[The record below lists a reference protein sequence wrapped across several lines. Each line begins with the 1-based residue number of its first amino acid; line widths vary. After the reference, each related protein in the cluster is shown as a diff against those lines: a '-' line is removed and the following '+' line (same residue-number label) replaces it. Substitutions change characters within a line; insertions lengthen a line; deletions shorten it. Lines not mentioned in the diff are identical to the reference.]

1 MLAQG
6 PRPRPQSENTGPESE
21 SSKIAGGLESEDKY
35 SANKIFTSARDS
47 DPGLGRGDA
56 GKGEGDGKGGCREEA
71 GGKGGVREDG
81 GGEECGEGA
90 CGQRWDAVIDFV
102 CFRKKGME
110 DIIAQA
116 HMIEH
121 YIFIS
126 TDSVFMACDREK
138 VMAHQEDRGLP
149 EEAAYPAATKLA
161 KRVAK
166 DNNEYQY
173 EYGSGKLDCELLLS
187 AAMVG
192 KGGREGVGGHK
203 GRKKGGFSRFTV
215 LRLPDVIGPW
225 DNLGGQLRLIQD
237 LLAGQTVGTK
247 VGAPCGRISIIGA
260 CDVARAILAV
270 LMTGERVY
278 GTTLHI
284 ACTEKPTFSE
294 YVQLVAEVLGV
305 QPVTDPTAEA
315 DMVTVDIGPIRNTAA
330 ITLLSWTPT
339 PLRQTVKEVV
349 EWYKDSGNRRYTT
362 AFDESSSSSSSS
374 SDSNSGDE
382 SAGAARERKE
392 GRKGEG
398 GREREGEEGNSAE
411 PKETSGHEGGGRIG
425 KRAWTEEGRDFKFD
439 FQYYRKNY

>member
-1 MLAQG
+1 
-6 PRPRPQSENTGPESE
+6 
-21 SSKIAGGLESEDKY
+21 
-35 SANKIFTSARDS
+35 
-47 DPGLGRGDA
+47 
-56 GKGEGDGKGGCREEA
+56 
-71 GGKGGVREDG
+71 
-81 GGEECGEGA
+81 
-90 CGQRWDAVIDFV
+90 
-102 CFRKKGME
+102 ME

-116 HMIEH
+116 HMIEQ

-138 VMAHQEDRGLP
+138 VLAHQGDRGLP

-166 DNNEYQY
+166 ENNEYQY

-187 AAMVG
+187 AAMGGGVG
-192 KGGREGVGGHK
+192 KGGRVEGGGGHK
-203 GRKKGGFSRFTV
+203 GRKKGCFSRFTI

-225 DNLGGQLRLIQD
+225 DNLGGQLRLIQN

-247 VGAPCGRISIIGA
+247 VGAPCGRISMIGA
-260 CDVARAILAV
+260 CDVARAIVAV
-270 LMTGERVY
+270 LMTGERAY

-349 EWYKDSGNRRYTT
+349 EWYKDAGNRRYTT
-362 AFDESSSSSSSS
+362 AFDESSSSSSC
-374 SDSNSGDE
+374 DSNSGDE
-382 SAGAARERKE
+382 SAGAASERKGRRER
-392 GRKGEG
+392 EG

-411 PKETSGHEGGGRIG
+411 PQATSAHEESGRIG